1 MADHLV
7 APMTLEDCRN
17 LAAFAG
23 EWAGQETVYPSRCT
37 EGADAISGVN
47 ARIDLTGFYRRIH

>member
-7 APMTLEDCRN
+7 APMPLEDCRN

-23 EWAGQETVYPSRCT
+23 EWAGQETVYRCT
-37 EGADAISGVN
+37 EGAEAISGVN
-47 ARIDLTGFYRRIH
+47 ARIDLTGFCRRIH

>member
-23 EWAGQETVYPSRCT
+23 EWAGQEK
-37 EGADAISGVN
+37 
-47 ARIDLTGFYRRIH
+47 

>member
-7 APMTLEDCRN
+7 APMPLEDCRN

-23 EWAGQETVYPSRCT
+23 EWAGQETVYRCT
-37 EGADAISGVN
+37 EGAEAISGVN